1 MNPIDFLRQGPPNG
15 GNFEQNW
22 SDTYIAAHV
31 ISDIGKR
38 RERNEDS
45 LVLGGPRDIELLDGC
60 GYLFAV
66 ADGMGGAS
74 AGEHASQLAL
84 KSFSES
90 FYRNPAENL
99 PARMRESI
107 ENANR
112 RVFEEAEANA
122 EYHGMG
128 TTLSA
133 LSIVGDC
140 AYVGQVGDSRVYLL
154 RSDNQLTQITED
166 HSLVAEQVRDGLLSE
181 EEARNHAMKNLIT
194 RAVGIRTEVE
204 VDLFGLRLEK
214 NDTLMLCSD
223 GLCNFVSDNEI
234 ADCLQIKSLR
244 SAARVLVGKA
254 LEAGGNDNIS
264 VLVIRLQD
272 SPPRKAMQQGCESIE
287 APAPGFWTRVG
298 RLFN

>member
-1 MNPIDFLRQGPPNG
+1 MSSLDFLRQGPPDG

-22 SDTYIAAHV
+22 AHSYLVAHV

-45 LVLGGPRDIELLDGC
+45 AMLGGPQDVDLLDGC

-84 KSFSES
+84 ESFSRYYYE
-90 FYRNPAENL
+90 RPAENV
-99 PARMRESI
+99 PEHIRASFEA
-107 ENANR
+107 ANR
-112 RVFEEAEANA
+112 SVFDESENNA
-122 EYHGMG
+122 ELHGMG
-128 TTLSA
+128 TTLSVV
-133 LSIVGDC
+133 SIIGDC

-154 RSDNQLTQITED
+154 RSDNQLIQLTED
-166 HSLVAEQVRDGLLSE
+166 HSLVAEQVRGGLLSE

-194 RAVGIRTEVE
+194 RAVGIRFEVE
-204 VDLFGLRLEK
+204 VDLFGVRLEK

-223 GLCNFVSDNEI
+223 GLCNFVGDNDI
-234 ADCLQIKSLR
+234 ADCLQLKSLT

-254 LEAGGNDNIS
+254 LEAGGTDNIS
-264 VLVIRLQD
+264 VVTIRVVD
-272 SPPRKAMQQGCESIE
+272 SPPRKPMHEGCLPIE
-287 APAPGFWTRVG
+287 TPPSGFWTRVG
-298 RLFN
+298 KLFG